1 MRNSSFFKIYLAF
14 SVVYLIILLTGREHF
29 DLFLKPI
36 LIPILGFGAYFYR
49 KFPTQNILLA
59 ALTLSWLGDVI
70 LLFTDLGEIYFIL
83 GLVFFLTAHIVYCI
97 LFNKQKRIRKKQNK
111 PLFIFGS
118 VFIAFYL
125 IGMISVLMP
134 YLGDLEIPVSIYASV
149 ISIMLLFAFN
159 GFLVWEKPGNQLVFL
174 GAIFFI
180 ISDSILAMNKFYA
193 PIPKSSFFIMLT
205 YLLAQYLIVVGT
217 LKLNPK
223 TTEQAV

>member
-14 SVVYLIILLTGREHF
+14 SIVYLIILLSGYERF

-36 LIPILGFGAYFYR
+36 LIPIIGFGAYFYR

-59 ALTLSWLGDVI
+59 ALVLSWLGDVI

-83 GLVFFLTAHIVYCI
+83 GLVCFLTAHIVYCV
-97 LFNKQKRIRKKQNK
+97 LFNKQKRIRKRQNK

-118 VFIAFYL
+118 VLIAFYL
-125 IGMISVLMP
+125 IGMVSVLMP
-134 YLGDLEIPVSIYASV
+134 HLGDLEIPVSIYASI

-180 ISDSILAMNKFYA
+180 ISDSILAVNKFYA

-223 TTEQAV
+223 TVEQTV

>member
-1 MRNSSFFKIYLAF
+1 MRNSSFFKIYAAF
-14 SVVYLIILLTGREHF
+14 SVVYLIILLTGHERF

-36 LIPILGFGAYFYR
+36 LIPIIGFGAYFYR
-49 KFPTQNILLA
+49 SFPTQNILLA
-59 ALTLSWLGDVI
+59 ALVLSWLGDVI

-83 GLVFFLTAHIVYCI
+83 GLVCFLSAHIIYCI

-111 PLFIFGS
+111 PIFIFGS
-118 VFIAFYL
+118 ILIAVYL
-125 IGMISVLMP
+125 IGMVSVLMP
-134 YLGDLEIPVSIYASV
+134 HLGDLEIPVSIYASI

-174 GAIFFI
+174 GAVFFI
-180 ISDSILAMNKFYA
+180 ISDSILAVNKFYA

-205 YLLAQYLIVVGT
+205 YLLAQYLIVVGI

-223 TTEQAV
+223 KEQQTV

>member
-1 MRNSSFFKIYLAF
+1 MRNSSFFKIYAAF
-14 SVVYLIILLTGREHF
+14 SIVYLIILLSGYERF

-36 LIPILGFGAYFYR
+36 LIPIIGFGAYFYR
-49 KFPTQNILLA
+49 KFQSKNILLA
-59 ALTLSWLGDVI
+59 ALVFSWLGDVI

-83 GLVFFLTAHIVYCI
+83 GLVCFLTAHIIYCI

-118 VFIAFYL
+118 ILIAFYL
-125 IGMISVLMP
+125 IGMVSVLMP

-174 GAIFFI
+174 GAVFFV
-180 ISDSILAMNKFYA
+180 ISDSILALNKFYA

-223 TTEQAV
+223 KVEQAV